1 MAVVTG
7 NNADNLLNGTAQA
20 DTLLGL
26 GGNDFLFGSAGN
38 DTLDGGAGNDFAVYT
53 GSPNGLTID
62 LVAGTATGWG
72 SDRLIGIEHVDGSFQ
87 NDRISLSDANNFA
100 NGNGGN
106 DTIWG
111 LGGTDNLLGGNG
123 NDRLYAGTGNAENLD
138 GQEGNDFVA
147 AGVGHQT
154 RADGGD
160 GIDTLSY
167 ADASPARGL
176 IINFTY
182 NTMFTYTAANTLIS
196 QQIYNFEHLEASSQS
211 DNVLGSAG
219 NNRIL
224 GLAGNDTLDG
234 WNGNDTLDGGA
245 GNDTVLGGNGND
257 SVIGGAGSDKL
268 YGGDGNDTV
277 LGGGDSDTLYGGVGN
292 DVLRGGAAA
301 DTIYAGEG
309 SDTMFGEGGND
320 VLFGSNGGTEVFVG
334 GAGQDIMHG
343 FAGADRFVFN
353 NVSESAVGVN
363 RDQIVDFFRSEGD
376 KIDLSAIDARTNQA
390 GDQAFSFIG
399 SNAFSAAGQLRVV
412 HQGGSEYLVQANV
425 DANLAPDMEIWVSFL
440 SNAPAAQ
447 DFIL

>member
-7 NNADNLLNGTAQA
+7 NNADNILQGTPQS

-26 GGNDFLFGSAGN
+26 GGNDLLYASAGN

-53 GSPNGLTID
+53 GSPNAITID
-62 LVAGTATGWG
+62 LIAGSATGWG

-87 NDRISLSDANNFA
+87 NDRISLSDGANFA

-111 LGGTDNLLGGNG
+111 LAGSDNLLGGEG

-138 GQEGNDFVA
+138 GQQGNDFVA

-154 RADGGD
+154 RADGSD

-176 IINFTY
+176 IINFSD
-182 NTMFTYTAANTLIS
+182 NTMFTYDVANNLIS
-196 QQIYNFEHLEASSQS
+196 QQIYNFEHLEASSQG
-211 DNVLGSAG
+211 DNVLGGEGA
-219 NNRIL
+219 NRIQ

-234 WNGNDTLDGGA
+234 WNGNDTVDGGA

-257 SVIGGAGSDKL
+257 TVMGGAG
-268 YGGDGNDTV
+268 
-277 LGGGDSDTLYGGVGN
+277 SDTLYGGNGH
-292 DVLRGGAAA
+292 DLLRGGAGA
-301 DTIYAGEG
+301 DTIHAGEG
-309 SDTMFGEGGND
+309 NDTMLGEGGND
-320 VLFGSNGGTEVFVG
+320 VLFGSNGGTEVFIG
-334 GAGQDIMHG
+334 GAGRDVLHG

-353 NVSESAVGVN
+353 NVSESAVGAN

-390 GDQAFSFIG
+390 GDQAFSFVG
-399 SNAFSAAGQLRVV
+399 GNAFSAAGQVRVV

-425 DANLAPDMEIWVSFL
+425 DANLAPDIEIWVSFL
-440 SNAPAAQ
+440 GNAPAAQ